1 MKALFHF
8 RLGFLKIIIQKN
20 FIKCLNN
27 NNMYQYQLYSN
38 GINLEIII
46 NTNSLNEGYKQVT
59 EIFGNAFKNVALIK
73 I

>member
-1 MKALFHF
+1 
-8 RLGFLKIIIQKN
+8 
-20 FIKCLNN
+20 
-27 NNMYQYQLYSN
+27 MYQYQLYSN